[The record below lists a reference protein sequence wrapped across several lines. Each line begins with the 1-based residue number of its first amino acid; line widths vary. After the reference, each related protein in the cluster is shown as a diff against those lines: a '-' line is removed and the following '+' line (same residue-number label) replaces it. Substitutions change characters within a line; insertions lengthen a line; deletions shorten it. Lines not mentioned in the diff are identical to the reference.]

1 MPECIIDLLILFVGS
16 WKLDAYISWTCYG
29 RTSTNL
35 LGTHPFGL
43 SQRTL
48 RTLPPSKT
56 NSITM
61 DLFSLIDSIVYYP
74 STTPE
79 EEGIPVEFETGGN
92 TGVGCVIV

>member
-1 MPECIIDLLILFVGS
+1 MAEQAPISLVLILSGS
-16 WKLDAYISWTCYG
+16 LNAPSAP
-29 RTSTNL
+29 S
-35 LGTHPFGL
+35 
-43 SQRTL
+43 
-48 RTLPPSKT
+48 PPSKT